1 MLLEP
6 DELAAA
12 LEAVI
17 FVSSEPVTMKV
28 LHDVFPEETEESL
41 AAGIERLSK
50 LFEQPGRGLLLD
62 RVAGGWRIAT
72 RPDVHAHVGRIV
84 QREKA
89 ERLSVKT
96 LETLSVVAYKQPV
109 TAAEIGEIRGVDVSG
124 TIRTLLERG
133 LIKVTGRK
141 RVVGRPFVYGTT
153 KKFLTAF
160 GLNDLAELPTLKEL
174 EDLVTD
180 VPTTDP
186 SEVDPEDLIVG
197 EAGEAGLPLEPG
209 AAGEADVPGADAD
222 APEAEVA
229 ASGGDG
235 EPEPEPP
242 PPPRRGGRRR
252 GAASASG
259 EN

>member
-17 FVSSEPVTMKV
+17 FVSSEPVTVKV

-41 AAGIERLSK
+41 AAGLERLAK
-50 LFEQPGRGLLLD
+50 IFEQPGRGLLLD

-72 RPDVHAHVGRIV
+72 RPDVHGHVGRIV

-89 ERLSVKT
+89 ERLSIRT
-96 LETLSVVAYKQPV
+96 LETLSVIAYKQPV
-109 TAAEIGEIRGVDVSG
+109 TGAEISEIRGVDVSG
-124 TIRTLLERG
+124 TVRTLLDRS
-133 LIKVTGRK
+133 LIRVAGRK

-186 SEVDPEDLIVG
+186 SEVDPEDVMP
-197 EAGEAGLPLEPG
+197 EQPELEEM
-209 AAGEADVPGADAD
+209 AEADVHGADAAQPRED
-222 APEAEVA
+222 AAPTREDAAEAVAAPAPEDDDDLLPSGKRRVRRAPAE
-229 ASGGDG
+229 
-235 EPEPEPP
+235 
-242 PPPRRGGRRR
+242 RGP
-252 GAASASG
+252 S
-259 EN
+259 

>member
-1 MLLEP
+1 MALEL

-17 FVSSEPVTMKV
+17 FVSSEPVTAKV
-28 LHDVFPEETEESL
+28 LQDVFPEETEESL
-41 AAGIERLSK
+41 AAGLERLAK

-72 RPDVHAHVGRIV
+72 RPDVHGHVGRIV

-89 ERLSVKT
+89 ERLSVRT
-96 LETLSVVAYKQPV
+96 LETLSVIAYKQPV
-109 TAAEIGEIRGVDVSG
+109 TAAEIGEIRGVDVTG
-124 TIRTLLERG
+124 TVRTLLDRG
-133 LIKVTGRK
+133 LIKVAGRK

-153 KKFLTAF
+153 RKFLTTF

-186 SEVDPEDLIVG
+186 SEVDPEDVQPEPLPGEEGAAPPAPQDEPAHAEEAAAGG
-197 EAGEAGLPLEPG
+197 EATPG
-209 AAGEADVPGADAD
+209 DEL
-222 APEAEVA
+222 
-229 ASGGDG
+229 S
-235 EPEPEPP
+235 
-242 PPPRRGGRRR
+242 PPPRRGRGRR
-252 GAASASG
+252 GSTLPPTEA
-259 EN
+259 

>member
-1 MLLEP
+1 MTEIMATLPATARKSETVMAMEP

-17 FVSSEPVTMKV
+17 FVSSEPVTTKV
-28 LHDVFPEETEESL
+28 LQDVFPEETEESL
-41 AAGIERLSK
+41 AAGLERLSK

-72 RPDVHAHVGRIV
+72 RPDVHGHVGRIV

-89 ERLSVKT
+89 ERLTLRT
-96 LETLSVVAYKQPV
+96 LETLSVIAYKQPV

-133 LIKVTGRK
+133 LIKVAGRK
-141 RVVGRPFVYGTT
+141 RVVGRPFVYGTS

-160 GLNDLAELPTLKEL
+160 GLNDLAELPSLKEL

-186 SEVDPEDLIVG
+186 SEVDPEDAMPTGDDVLPLGDETATGETEGDEASLEPPEDAATAPG
-197 EAGEAGLPLEPG
+197 EA
-209 AAGEADVPGADAD
+209 
-222 APEAEVA
+222 
-229 ASGGDG
+229 
-235 EPEPEPP
+235 
-242 PPPRRGGRRR
+242 
-252 GAASASG
+252 
-259 EN
+259 